1 MRTAKYFE
9 LKYLLY
15 SSWYDDASITKIVF
29 LLILLSFKIGFP
41 IFPHNLTSLKTF
53 LSIKYK
59 SLTVVDFPF
68 VPVTVIAIFCLFKRK
83 KISKSVIIF
92 SLFLDKK
99 VVNPHFSIF
108 IPGLITIKSKL
119 TLLSLSFFIKLFF
132 KVLFLILISS

>member
-15 SSWYDDASITKIVF
+15 SNWYDDASITKIVF
-29 LLILLSFKIGFP
+29 LLIFLSFRIGLP

-99 VVNPHFSIF
+99 FVNPHFSIL

-119 TLLSLSFFIKLFF
+119 NLLSLFFFIKLLF
-132 KVLFLILISS
+132 KSLFLILSSS